1 MPRIR
6 ALMIRPLRLTIILS
20 LLSMSWWAASVITVK
35 TDDSLFLETSPIQL
49 AEELKQDERWED
61 VLLLTQFSERYL
73 TEHDESQRVALHKD
87 ATEYLHSTEFLAQ
100 RFLMGAVSGEPVD
113 TASLLGS
120 LSLDMFVVGDIRDL
134 VVQGFREVS
143 SGDGDQ
149 VVMALSA
156 TGLILTLAP
165 ELSWAPAMLKAF
177 YRGGRISSPLKQQ
190 IETATRTALKT
201 GNLVPVKS
209 IVEDFSVVVKGMG
222 AGPALSSMKHIRTT
236 EELSLLA
243 RQAVRAP
250 AESYTLTRIAGPGQL
265 KLIRAD
271 GRIAKAVK
279 IGARQQKLFGK
290 LFLGLP
296 LWLLVGVFSIS
307 MGLAV
312 YLVSTGY
319 LLRR

>member
-1 MPRIR
+1 MF
-6 ALMIRPLRLTIILS
+6 RPLRLSIILS
-20 LLSMSWWAASVITVK
+20 LLSVSWWAASVLAVK
-35 TDDSLFLETSPIQL
+35 TDDSLFLASSPLQL
-49 AEELKQDERWED
+49 AEELKREERWED
-61 VLLLTQFSERYL
+61 VLLLTKFSERYL
-73 TEHDESQRVALHKD
+73 REHDEDHRVALQQAASEHLD
-87 ATEYLHSTEFLAQ
+87 STEFLAQ
-100 RFLMGAVSGEPVD
+100 RFLMGAISGEPVD

-120 LSLDMFVVGDIRDL
+120 LSLDIFVIGDIRDL
-134 VVQGFREVS
+134 VVQGLREVS
-143 SGDGDQ
+143 TGEGDQ

-190 IETATRTALKT
+190 IETATRTAVKT
-201 GNLVPVKS
+201 GNLVPVKT
-209 IVEDFSVVVKGMG
+209 IVQDFSDIVRGMG
-222 AGPALSSMKHIRTT
+222 AGPALSSMRHIRSTN
-236 EELSLLA
+236 ELSQLA
-243 RQAVRAP
+243 RQATRAP

-271 GRIAKAVK
+271 GRIAKTVK

-296 LWLLVGVFSIS
+296 LWLLVGVFSLS

-312 YLVSTGY
+312 YLVLTGY